1 MLTFKAIPPTL
12 GGVVIAAMTAKIL
25 KWPVK
30 TLADIA
36 GAEVCVCLFS
46 RPYKTYF
53 TMTFQLILLLLIPD
67 VPRRTSSLA

>member
-1 MLTFKAIPPTL
+1 MLSGAHILMLTFKAIPPTL

-36 GAEVCVCLFS
+36 GAEVCVSVF
-46 RPYKTYF
+46 
-53 TMTFQLILLLLIPD
+53 
-67 VPRRTSSLA
+67 SSL